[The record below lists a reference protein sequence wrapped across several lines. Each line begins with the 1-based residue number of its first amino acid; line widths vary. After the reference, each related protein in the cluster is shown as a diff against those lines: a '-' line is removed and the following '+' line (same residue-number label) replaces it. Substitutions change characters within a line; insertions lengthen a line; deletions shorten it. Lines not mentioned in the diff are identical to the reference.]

1 VPIRRFRRRI
11 PVQVSDC
18 SPPPSN
24 SCKTV
29 PIRRFRRRI
38 PVQVS
43 AYSPLPS
50 SNSCPSQCQF
60 AASVVEFLSKSVP
73 IRRFRRRIPAR
84 QCLFAASAVE
94 FLSKSVP
101 IRRFCRRIPARQCLF
116 AASVVEF
123 LSKSVPI
130 HRFRRRIS
138 CRKSEPICRLQRR
151 TPASSSQRSPE
162 TRSSLHEVPKTDRLP
177 APSTLI
183 LTDQVARRANF

>member
-1 VPIRRFRRRI
+1 MPIRRFRRRI

-18 SPPPSN
+18 LPPPTN
-24 SCKTV
+24 SCKSKSVTV
-29 PIRRFRRRI
+29 RRLRQTPAR
-38 PVQVS
+38 
-43 AYSPLPS
+43 
-50 SNSCPSQCQF
+50 QCLF

-73 IRRFRRRIPAR
+73 IRRFR
-84 QCLFAASAVE
+84 
-94 FLSKSVP
+94 
-101 IRRFCRRIPARQCLF
+101 RRIPARQCLF

-162 TRSSLHEVPKTDRLP
+162 RSSLHEVPKTDRLP